1 MKIKSNRIMSILPFL
16 EEEELDELVDK
27 IVRSEDGEYEGI
39 NMTVLMPFLD
49 SEQADRV
56 FIKMVQIKRG
66 YQSCAPFVSEEALDK
81 AVDMYIA
88 KEIDIDIVPLAPF
101 MDDESIGK
109 LLLAVSKDPSYSVSL
124 DALLPFAD
132 SDDLDAS
139 FVNYARQGKDIKKWL
154 PFVSDD
160 AIHELVDAYVKDE
173 ISNIDIDAMYQFL
186 DDDDIRK
193 VFRYHMSHSDD
204 QADDEEE

>member
-1 MKIKSNRIMSILPFL
+1 MKINLNRIMSILPFL
-16 EEEELDELVDK
+16 EKEELDELVDK
-27 IVRSEDGEYEGI
+27 IINSENGEYEGI
-39 NMTVLMPFLD
+39 NIVGIMPFLD

-56 FIKMVQIKRG
+56 FIKMVQVKRG
-66 YQSCAPFVSEEALDK
+66 YQSCVPFVSEEALDK

-88 KEIDIDIVPLAPF
+88 KETDIDIVPIAPF

-132 SDDLDAS
+132 SDDIDES
-139 FVNYARQGKDIKKWL
+139 FVDYARQGKDIKRWL

-160 AIHELVDAYVKDE
+160 AIHELVDAYVKGE
-173 ISNIDIDAMYQFL
+173 INNIDIDAMYQFL
-186 DDDDIRK
+186 DDEDIRK
-193 VFRYHMSHSDD
+193 VFRYHMHHSDD
-204 QADDEEE
+204 QNNEKDE